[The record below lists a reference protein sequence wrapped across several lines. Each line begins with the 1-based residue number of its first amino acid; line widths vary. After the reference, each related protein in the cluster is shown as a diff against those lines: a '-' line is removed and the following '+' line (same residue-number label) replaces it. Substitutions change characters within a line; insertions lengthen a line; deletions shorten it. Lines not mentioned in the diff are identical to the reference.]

1 VRGKGS
7 AAVQH
12 PVDPLLR
19 ATVALCGGLV
29 VATPL
34 FFAAAL
40 LHAALAAR
48 SFAGELWLLGLW
60 GLAAGGLALFEHPR
74 VAVTCALLATG
85 AACLAAVL
93 ARALVAGALPLDP
106 ASWSVN
112 AGFAAA
118 GAAALAAGA
127 LLRRGSGGLWSE

>member
-1 VRGKGS
+1 
-7 AAVQH
+7 
-12 PVDPLLR
+12 VDPLLR

-85 AACLAAVL
+85 ATTSATTFSAPGWPRSR
-93 ARALVAGALPLDP
+93 RAQRP
-106 ASWSVN
+106 
-112 AGFAAA
+112 
-118 GAAALAAGA
+118 
-127 LLRRGSGGLWSE
+127 